1 MVWRR
6 PSDAPTPAVRG
17 AVPWPYSTAEL
28 WADGVI
34 HALGV
39 AAALAASVLLMVFL
53 WGEAAT
59 PAEFAAVGVYVAT
72 LTASLGFSAAY
83 NLWPVSRAKWL
94 LRRLDHSAIFLLI
107 AGTYTPFAVKLGT
120 FGLLWGVWL
129 VAAFGV
135 SLKLLAPGRYD
146 RLCVLAYV
154 ALGWSFVFAYEDVL
168 MGLPEPVLWLT
179 GAGGFLYMA
188 GIVFHLSEG
197 LRFHNAI
204 WHGFVL
210 LAAGIHFGAI
220 ATLLFLGGAA
230 QAG

>member
-1 MVWRR
+1 MWRR
-6 PSDAPTPAVRG
+6 HSDTPPPAIRG
-17 AVPWPYSTAEL
+17 AVPWAYSTAEI
-28 WADGVI
+28 WADGAV

-39 AAALAASVLLMVFL
+39 TSVLAASVILMFFL
-53 WGEAAT
+53 WGGAAT

-72 LTASLGFSAAY
+72 LVTSLGVSAAY
-83 NLWPVSRAKWL
+83 NLWPVSRTKWL

-120 FGLLWGVWL
+120 FGLLAGVWL
-129 VAAFGV
+129 VAALGV
-135 SLKLLAPGRYD
+135 ALKLLAPGRYD
-146 RLCVLAYV
+146 RLTILVYV

-179 GAGGFLYMA
+179 GVGGLLYMA
-188 GIVFHLSEG
+188 GIVFHLLEG
-197 LRFHNAI
+197 LKFHNAI